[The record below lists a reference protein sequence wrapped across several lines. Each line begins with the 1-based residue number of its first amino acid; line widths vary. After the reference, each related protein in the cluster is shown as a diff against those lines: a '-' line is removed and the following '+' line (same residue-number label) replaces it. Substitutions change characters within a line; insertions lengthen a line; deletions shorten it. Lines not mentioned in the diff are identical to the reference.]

1 MCLVSGAHYT
11 ISCELFT
18 VRHSIL
24 SLRGNAPHDSIMPL
38 LIYSA
43 RIYGKMTDM
52 NIFDTHV
59 HFPENPQKIAEI
71 LGRAANAGISNLMAV
86 GGSGELN
93 RAAMMAAAAASEGSS
108 APTVHLALGLDRD
121 QVGSTGPQCPRYD
134 FSTIIDNRKTISAIG
149 EIGLDFHYSPE
160 TAKAQ
165 CDLFAAQLEL
175 AKELALPVVIHT
187 RDADD
192 ATLSVLDEN
201 DFHNGIIHCFT
212 GSVPFERKLLDRG
225 FMISISGIV
234 TFRAA
239 ENVRDAARYAP
250 DDRLLIETDSPFLA
264 PVPMRGNENEPS
276 FLPHTLKFLAE
287 LRNISPEALAILTTD
302 NAKRILKC

>member
-1 MCLVSGAHYT
+1 
-11 ISCELFT
+11 
-18 VRHSIL
+18 
-24 SLRGNAPHDSIMPL
+24 
-38 LIYSA
+38 
-43 RIYGKMTDM
+43 M
-52 NIFDTHV
+52 NIFDTHA
-59 HFPENPQKIAEI
+59 HFSEEPQRTLSTLE
-71 LGRAANAGISNLMAV
+71 RAFAAGVSHLMAV
-86 GGSGELN
+86 GGSPELN
-93 RAAMMAAAAASEGSS
+93 RAAIMAAELADGSRP
-108 APTVHLALGLDRD
+108 APSVLLALGLDRD
-121 QVGSTGPQCPRYD
+121 QTGSACAECPRYD
-134 FSTIIDNRKTISAIG
+134 FSTVIDNRRRISAVG

-175 AKELALPVVIHT
+175 ARELDLPVVIHT

-192 ATLSVLDEN
+192 ATIGVLDET

-239 ENVRDAARYAP
+239 ENVRDAARFAP

-264 PVPMRGNENEPS
+264 PVPKRGTENEPS
-276 FLPHTLKFLAE
+276 FITHTLSFLAD
-287 LRNISPEALAILTTD
+287 LRKTRPEALAMLTTD
-302 NAKRILKC
+302 NARRILKC